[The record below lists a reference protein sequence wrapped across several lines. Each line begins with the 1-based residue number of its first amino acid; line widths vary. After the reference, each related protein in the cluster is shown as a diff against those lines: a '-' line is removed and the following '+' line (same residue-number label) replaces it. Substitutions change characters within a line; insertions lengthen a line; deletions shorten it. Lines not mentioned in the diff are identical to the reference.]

1 MGNIIHIYFLFL
13 LISYNSFAQELQ
25 SYAENSR
32 TAEELCVAFK
42 GNSFNTETDANN
54 ALDQILS
61 VVGISRNFIIRSCEN
76 IPNAMAISL
85 KGIRY
90 IYYNTE
96 FMNQI
101 NSKSRY
107 WTNMSILAHEVG
119 HHINGHTIDVL
130 LYANKSV
137 EEESLSAS
145 RSMELQADEFSGFV
159 LAKLGATI
167 NQATEAISKMTSD
180 DDDTYSTHPK
190 KSKRLLAIKK
200 GYQRAKSQDNALIKS
215 SIVNEPPK
223 VETITRVVE
232 KTVTDTVKVYDT
244 VKVEISEKIET
255 IEESIPITDI
265 VIDETNVS
273 KIPEENNSF
282 KTYITALDL
291 YEKIES
297 SSRISREE
305 REDLRSEIENL
316 LNNIYENDK
325 ESFWL
330 RGINLLNGFFE
341 GHNDSDESWQ
351 KRGCEYLKNA
361 KELGFKL
368 AEDDYDFYCF

>member
-1 MGNIIHIYFLFL
+1 MGNIKHLYFLFI
-13 LISYNSFAQELQ
+13 LISYNSLAQELQ

-42 GNSFNTETDANN
+42 GNSFNTEMDANN

-101 NSKSRY
+101 NSNSRY

-180 DDDTYSTHPK
+180 EDDTYSTHPK
-190 KSKRLLAIKK
+190 RSKRLLAIKK
-200 GYQRAKSQDNALIKS
+200 GYQRAKSQDNALINS
-215 SIVNEPPK
+215 SLDNEPPK
-223 VETITRVVE
+223 VETITKVVE

-244 VKVEISEKIET
+244 VKVEISEKIQT
-255 IEESIPITDI
+255 IEKPIENSEIIKD
-265 VIDETNVS
+265 
-273 KIPEENNSF
+273 ENNVVYEEDNS
-282 KTYITALDL
+282 YESYMRALSI
-291 YEKIES
+291 YEKIENFT
-297 SSRISREE
+297 RISRAE
-305 REDLRSEIENL
+305 REGFRSEIESILSNVS
-316 LNNIYENDK
+316 ERDK
-325 ESFWL
+325 ESLWL

-351 KRGCEYLKNA
+351 KRGCFYLKKA
-361 KELGFKL
+361 KELGFQI
-368 AEDDYDFYCF
+368 AEDDFDFYCF

>member
-1 MGNIIHIYFLFL
+1 MGNIKHLYFLFL
-13 LISYNSFAQELQ
+13 LISYNSLAQELQ

-32 TAEELCVAFK
+32 TADELCVAFK
-42 GNSFNTETDANN
+42 GNSFSTETDANS
-54 ALDQILS
+54 ALDQIIS
-61 VVGISRNFIIRSCEN
+61 VVGVSRNFIIRACEN

-130 LYANKSV
+130 LYANNSV

-190 KSKRLLAIKK
+190 RSKRLLAIKK
-200 GYQRAKSQDNALIKS
+200 GYQRAKSQNNALIKS

-255 IEESIPITDI
+255 KEELIENSEIIKEEISVVSEEDNSYES
-265 VIDETNVS
+265 
-273 KIPEENNSF
+273 
-282 KTYITALDL
+282 YMRALNI
-291 YEKIES
+291 YEKIENFT
-297 SSRISREE
+297 RISRAE
-305 REDLRSEIENL
+305 REGFRSEIESL
-316 LNNIYENDK
+316 LSNVSESDK
-325 ESFWL
+325 ESLWL

-351 KRGCEYLKNA
+351 KRGCLYLKKA
-361 KELGFKL
+361 KELGFQI
-368 AEDDYDFYCF
+368 AEEDFDFYCF

>member
-1 MGNIIHIYFLFL
+1 MGNIKHLYFLFL
-13 LISYNSFAQELQ
+13 LISYNSLAQELQ

-32 TAEELCVAFK
+32 TADELCVAFK
-42 GNSFNTETDANN
+42 GNSFSTETDANS
-54 ALDQILS
+54 ALDQIIS
-61 VVGISRNFIIRSCEN
+61 VVGVSRNFIIRACEN

-130 LYANKSV
+130 LYANNSV

-190 KSKRLLAIKK
+190 RSKRLLAIKK
-200 GYQRAKSQDNALIKS
+200 GYQRAKSQNNALIKS

-255 IEESIPITDI
+255 KEELIENSEIIKEEISVVSEEDNSYES
-265 VIDETNVS
+265 
-273 KIPEENNSF
+273 
-282 KTYITALDL
+282 YMRALNI
-291 YEKIES
+291 YEKIENFT
-297 SSRISREE
+297 RISRAE
-305 REDLRSEIENL
+305 REGFRSEIESILSNVS
-316 LNNIYENDK
+316 ESDK
-325 ESFWL
+325 ESLWL

-351 KRGCEYLKNA
+351 KRGCLYLKKA
-361 KELGFKL
+361 KELGFQI
-368 AEDDYDFYCF
+368 AEEDFDFYCF